1 MSQLAALEALLFT
14 AGEDGLDRF
23 HLASML
29 DVDPVQLEPLIKAL
43 IQSYDQNPDS
53 SLTVIETKR
62 SLRLVT
68 KPAYASLLEAY
79 AQTPMQQSLS
89 RASLEVLSIV
99 AYRQPITRIE
109 IDAIRGVNSS
119 GALTKLQGF
128 GLIKE
133 VGKKETLGRPNL
145 YGTTDYFLDYMGM
158 NQLEDLPQ
166 VQVEEEEE
174 QEKSLFRIEEE
185 NEN

>member
-14 AGEDGLDRF
+14 AGEDGLDRL
-23 HLASML
+23 HLSSML
-29 DVDPVQLEPLIKAL
+29 NVAPTQLESLLQTLGQA
-43 IQSYDQNPDS
+43 YNQNPDS
-53 SLTVIETKR
+53 SLTVIETKGN
-62 SLRLVT
+62 LRLVT

-89 RASLEVLSIV
+89 RASLEVLSII

-119 GALTKLQGF
+119 GALAKLQGF

-158 NQLEDLPQ
+158 NHLEDLPQ
-166 VQVEEEEE
+166 VQVEEADQEEL
-174 QEKSLFRIEEE
+174 SLFRIEEE